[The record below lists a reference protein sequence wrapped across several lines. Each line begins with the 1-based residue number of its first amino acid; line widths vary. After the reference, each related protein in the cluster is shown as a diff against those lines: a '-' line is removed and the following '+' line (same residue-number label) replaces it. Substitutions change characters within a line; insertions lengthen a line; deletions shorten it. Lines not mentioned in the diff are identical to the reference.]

1 MDKTQ
6 YKRPES
12 VLVVVYTQAS
22 TVLMMRR
29 VFPADFWQS
38 VTGSLEWDESP
49 WDAACRELFEETGLS
64 PRTLQDCEFSQVFEI
79 YDIWRDRYP
88 PGVRQ
93 NTEHVFR
100 LQLAQEQPIQL
111 DPGEHTECIWM
122 PKNKAADLAT
132 SHTNRQA
139 ILEWVP

>member
-1 MDKTQ
+1 MDKVQ

-12 VLVVVYTQAS
+12 VLIVVYTQAS
-22 TVLMMRR
+22 NVLMMRR

-64 PRTLQDCEFSQVFEI
+64 PRTLQDCGISQVFDI

-100 LQLAQEQPIQL
+100 LQLVQEEPIQL
-111 DPGEHTECIWM
+111 DPREHTEFIWM
-122 PKNKAADLAT
+122 PKSEAADLAT

-139 ILEWVP
+139 ILDWVP